1 MNTQEQQFPSQRLII
16 PFFITNRGCPHRCTF
31 CRGITAENCDPETMT
46 DSVMKDIVSCYLST
60 SKPDKKAY
68 TQIAFYGGNF
78 TGLDPHEQDKLL
90 TLAGAFIKTGDV
102 RSLRISTRPDF
113 LGHDQIIERLKRAQV
128 KTVEIGAQSMV
139 DEVLDLSCRGHS
151 SEDVRK
157 AVSTLT
163 ENGFETGVHLMAGL
177 PGDNRDR
184 FLYSVDEVI
193 RLRPDMVRIHPTLVF
208 TGTALADSYERGGYH
223 PLSMDEA
230 VDLCGHALS
239 RFERAGIPVIRIGL
253 QPEGDMER
261 PGTILGGPYHPAFR
275 SLVEGKLFFEMASR
289 LLASMPKNLRQANF
303 YVSPKDISFFRG
315 LNNSNM
321 ERINALTHPVGLT
334 VTADPGQMRGTLRL
348 VAEDHRREIH
358 RIPEKVDRR
367 YTDLECE
374 DV

>member
-1 MNTQEQQFPSQRLII
+1 MNTQEQQLPSQRLII
-16 PFFITNRGCPHRCTF
+16 PLFITNRGCPHRCTF
-31 CRGITAENCDPETMT
+31 CRGITAENCDPETVT
-46 DSVMKDIVSCYLST
+46 VSVMKDIVSCYLST

-90 TLAGAFIKTGDV
+90 TLAGTFIKTGDV
-102 RSLRISTRPDF
+102 RSLRTSTRPDF
-113 LGHDQIIERLKRAQV
+113 LDHDQIDRLKRAQV

-157 AVSTLT
+157 AVTTLR

-208 TGTALADSYERGGYH
+208 KGTALADSYERGDYP

-230 VDLCGHALS
+230 VDLCSHALR

-253 QPEGDMER
+253 QPESDMER
-261 PGTILGGPYHPAFR
+261 PGTILAGPYHPAFR

-289 LLASMPKNLRQANF
+289 LLASMPENLKQANF

-315 LNNSNM
+315 LNNGNM
-321 ERINALTHPVGLT
+321 ERIYALTNPAGLT
-334 VTADPGQMRGTLRL
+334 VSADPGQKRGTLKL
-348 VAEDHRREIH
+348 AAADHHREIH
-358 RIPEKVDRR
+358 RAIEKVDLR
-367 YTDLECE
+367 YTDTECE

>member
-1 MNTQEQQFPSQRLII
+1 MNTREQQLPSRRLII
-16 PFFITNRGCPHRCTF
+16 PLFITNRGCPHRCAF
-31 CRGITAENCDPETMT
+31 CRGTTPGNGGPETMT
-46 DSVMKDIVSCYLST
+46 AAIMEDIVSRYLST

-78 TGLDPHEQDKLL
+78 TGLDPCEQENLL
-90 TLAGAFIKTGDV
+90 NLAGAFIKTGKV

-113 LGHDQIIERLKRAQV
+113 IGYDQIERLKRAWV

-157 AVSTLT
+157 AVTTLR
-163 ENGFETGVHLMAGL
+163 ENSFETGVHLMVGL
-177 PGDNRDR
+177 PGDSRDR

-193 RLRPDMVRIHPTLVF
+193 RLRPDMVRIHPALVF
-208 TGTALADSYERGGYH
+208 AKTALADAYERGGYR

-230 VDLCGHALS
+230 VDLCGHALR
-239 RFERAGIPVIRIGL
+239 RFERAGIPVVRIGL
-253 QPEGDMER
+253 QPESDMEQ

-275 SLVEGKLFFEMASR
+275 TLVEGALFFEMASQ
-289 LLASMPKNLRQANF
+289 LLESMPDNFRQASF

-321 ERINALTHPVGLT
+321 ERIKVRVHPVGLT
-334 VTADPGQMRGTLRL
+334 VTADPGQIRGTLRL

-358 RIPEKVDRR
+358 RIPEKIDLR

>member
-1 MNTQEQQFPSQRLII
+1 LN
-16 PFFITNRGCPHRCTF
+16 
-31 CRGITAENCDPETMT
+31 
-46 DSVMKDIVSCYLST
+46 
-60 SKPDKKAY
+60 
-68 TQIAFYGGNF
+68 
-78 TGLDPHEQDKLL
+78 
-90 TLAGAFIKTGDV
+90 LAGAFIKTGSV
-102 RSLRISTRPDF
+102 RSLRTSTRPDF
-113 LGHDQIIERLKRAQV
+113 LDHDQIDRLKRAQV

-157 AVSTLT
+157 AVTTLR

-184 FLYSVDEVI
+184 FFYSVDEVI

-208 TGTALADSYERGGYH
+208 TGTALANSYERGDYH
-223 PLSMDEA
+223 PLSMNEA
-230 VDLCGHALS
+230 VDLCGHALR

-253 QPEGDMER
+253 QPESDMER

-289 LLASMPKNLRQANF
+289 LLASMPENLRQANF

-315 LNNSNM
+315 LNNGNM
-321 ERINALTHPVGLT
+321 ERLNALTHPAGLT
-334 VTADPGQMRGTLRL
+334 VTADPGQKRGTLKL
-348 VAEDHRREIH
+348 VAADPHREIH
-358 RIPEKVDRR
+358 LATEKADLR
-367 YTDLECE
+367 YTDTEFE